1 MAHRNQTRGAPPPDR
16 AGEWTQ
22 LAATL
27 PILNGMVPASDAEL
41 PSLGR
46 SRSCSPMIFRVGSH
60 VNFAGVHA
68 GQNREK
74 EMGLADL
81 PIQLRHEKVVNPWS
95 QAWGGWCKGSR
106 IPLAVHQAISPFGS
120 HVEKDVQAVG
130 FEPTR
135 SYLQWILSPPP

>member
-22 LAATL
+22 LAATP

-81 PIQLRHEKVVNPWS
+81 PIQLRHEKVVNTWS
-95 QAWGGWCKGSR
+95 QAWGGCKGSL

-130 FEPTR
+130 FESTR

>member
-22 LAATL
+22 LAATP

-95 QAWGGWCKGSR
+95 QAWGGAKEVASHSPCTKRFPNLPHMLKTMCKLWGSNPR
-106 IPLAVHQAISPFGS
+106 AVTCSGS
-120 HVEKDVQAVG
+120 
-130 FEPTR
+130 
-135 SYLQWILSPPP
+135 